1 MFVCTGNICRSAMAE
16 FFLKKR
22 AEEKGLNIEVRSCG
36 TFASI
41 GDISTKEAIQVM
53 AEDYNMDL
61 AQHRATNIQH
71 ARIREADL
79 ILCATLSHKQ
89 IVLKMFPDLE
99 GKVYT
104 MKEFIGEEPGIKSDI
119 SDPWGHGIEVYRQCA
134 AEVADTVDKIADK
147 LEKLQ
152 NE

>member
-1 MFVCTGNICRSAMAE
+1 MAE

-61 AQHRATNIQH
+61 AQHRATNIQP
-71 ARIREADL
+71 ARRREAD
-79 ILCATLSHKQ
+79 
-89 IVLKMFPDLE
+89 
-99 GKVYT
+99 
-104 MKEFIGEEPGIKSDI
+104 
-119 SDPWGHGIEVYRQCA
+119 
-134 AEVADTVDKIADK
+134 
-147 LEKLQ
+147 
-152 NE
+152 